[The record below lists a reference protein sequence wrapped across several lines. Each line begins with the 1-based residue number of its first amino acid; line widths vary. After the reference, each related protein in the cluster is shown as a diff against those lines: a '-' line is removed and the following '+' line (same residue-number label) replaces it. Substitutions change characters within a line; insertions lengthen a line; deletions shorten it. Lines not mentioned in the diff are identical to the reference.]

1 MEASPMSKEEE
12 QAWDEAEKTLKQHR
26 LASQRH
32 IAVIRAAEF
41 ADQNVESISMMTI
54 KKAYELGYLRRVK
67 DELGL

>member
-1 MEASPMSKEEE
+1 MDTSPMSREEE
-12 QAWDEAEKTLKQHR
+12 EAWDEAERTLKQHK

-32 IAVIRAAEF
+32 VAVIKAAEF
-41 ADQNVESISMMTI
+41 ADENIESISMMTI

>member
-12 QAWDEAEKTLKQHR
+12 EAWDEAERTLKQHR